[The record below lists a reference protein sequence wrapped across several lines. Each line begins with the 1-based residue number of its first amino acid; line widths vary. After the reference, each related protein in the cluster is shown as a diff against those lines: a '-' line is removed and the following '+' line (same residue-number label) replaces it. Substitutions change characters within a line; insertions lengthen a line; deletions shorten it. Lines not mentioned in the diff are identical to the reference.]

1 MWKTVKNEL
10 LTFIPSFFSYHHLL
24 ILRKIIV
31 SASQMSSP
39 LFWHLDWGS
48 GGDFVSSFHSLIPEL
63 SPPTNTHT
71 ILS

>member
-10 LTFIPSFFSYHHLL
+10 LTFIPSFFSYHYLL
-24 ILRKIIV
+24 ILRKIIECFTDE
-31 SASQMSSP
+31 
-39 LFWHLDWGS
+39 LFIIQVFRRG
-48 GGDFVSSFHSLIPEL
+48 GGDFVFSFQSLIPEL

>member
-31 SASQMSSP
+31 ECFTDELSIILAFR
-39 LFWHLDWGS
+39 LGEWGR
-48 GGDFVSSFHSLIPEL
+48 FCFLIPQ
-63 SPPTNTHT
+63 PNPRTVPTH
-71 ILS
+71 